1 MLGWGSGWGGGAGL
15 KLAVA
20 GCGCARGSKEGR
32 RLDGRAELLMLVFLR
47 MYIVDVKFLFFALL
61 RELKNN
67 FKSTI

>member
-1 MLGWGSGWGGGAGL
+1 MRKVWIQRGCWGGGRVG
-15 KLAVA
+15 V
-20 GCGCARGSKEGR
+20 GGSKEGR

-47 MYIVDVKFLFFALL
+47 MYTVDVKFLFFALL